1 MMLFIRLTGLLDC
14 VGILV
19 FGVYKTVEG
28 IRINEMIEEISTVVE
43 TTPLVPPVDLPDF
56 GHIPAAGQISCPI
69 HPWGCGRRRRR

>member
-1 MMLFIRLTGLLDC
+1 MMLFIRLTGLLAC

-56 GHIPAAGQISCPI
+56 GDPETPDEPSSYGIDG
-69 HPWGCGRRRRR
+69 